1 MTDCSKVLQDLKSD
15 DNEIIREAAFQAG
28 EMGCAEAVPM
38 LAELLKSNHLGLQEA
53 ADHALR
59 SIGGKGAVQA
69 VVPLLRSDEAP
80 VRNLSMDI
88 LREVGAQDFPSLVEL
103 VHDNDPD
110 IRIFA
115 TDILGSTDSFMAVDP
130 LCDALLKDPEVNV
143 RYQAA
148 VSLGDL
154 ANPAAA
160 RCLNKAMLDDE
171 WVQYAV
177 IEALAKIK
185 HSSSV
190 DALVKALNTSSDLV
204 ASMIVDALGEMGNIK
219 AVTMLLRHLD
229 KAPTALRNKIVKA
242 IVSILGGKSLKLLS
256 ATEREKLR
264 EYMLIAL
271 KDEDEE
277 VQDAAISGLSY
288 VGGEKATQEVFNI
301 ACELDPDRDR
311 DRLAKIVDDMSNLSF
326 NPAMEAALVSDNV
339 NKASLAVQLLSRLDD
354 ERVPGILM
362 KAFENGDRDIKR
374 GILEALVVTAGDEAR
389 EFFEG
394 VLEIEQDGSMLKSA
408 IHFLGGKLR
417 DEKAVDSIFALLSHP
432 YDDVKEAALDACVA
446 IGGEEVNSRFVELY
460 NSDEP
465 IDRLMAVFAMGKLDA
480 RLNLNYIKMALEDE
494 LPDVR
499 KIALE
504 ALNDCGSDGDS
515 MSLVFSRLHDENR
528 DVRLTVVELLGNCYK
543 QDVIPYLIQALQ
555 DDDDWVQIRAAEA
568 LGEHREESALPQLI
582 TMLDSSHKLVVMKV
596 IEVLGTIGGTMAF
609 QALLE
614 VSNADADPEILQAA
628 EEAISRIQEEQGAGD

>member
-1 MTDCSKVLQDLKSD
+1 MTDCSKVLEELKSD
-15 DNEIIREAAFQAG
+15 DNEIVREAAFQAG
-28 EMGCAEAVPM
+28 ELGCADAVPL
-38 LAELLKSNHLGLQEA
+38 LADLLKSNHLGLQEA

-59 SIGGKGAVQA
+59 SIGGKSVVQA
-69 VVPLLRSDEAP
+69 VVPLLRSDDAP
-80 VRNLSMDI
+80 ARNLSMDI
-88 LREVGAQDFPSLVEL
+88 LREVGAQDFPSLVDL
-103 VHDNDPD
+103 VHDDDAD

-115 TDILGSTDSFMAVDP
+115 TDILGSTDSFMAVEP

-190 DALVKALNTSSDLV
+190 DALVKALNSSSDLV
-204 ASMIVDALGEMGNIK
+204 ASMIVDALGEVGNIK

-229 KAPTALRNKIVKA
+229 KSPTALRNKIVKA
-242 IVSILGGKSLKLLS
+242 IVGILGGKSLKLLS
-256 ATEREKLR
+256 ASEREKLR

-271 KDEDEE
+271 KDEDHE
-277 VQDAAISGLSY
+277 VQDAAITGLSF
-288 VGGEKATQEVFNI
+288 VGGEKATAEVLNI
-301 ACELDPDRDR
+301 ACELDHDRDR
-311 DRLAKIVDDMSNLSF
+311 DRLANIIEDMSNLSF
-326 NPAMEAALVSDNV
+326 NSSMVDALNCG
-339 NKASLAVQLLSRLDD
+339 NMKKASLAVQLLSHLEGEDVSD
-354 ERVPGILM
+354 ALM
-362 KAFENGDRDIKR
+362 NAFEGGDRNIKR
-374 GILEALVVTAGDEAR
+374 EILEALLEIAGDEAK
-389 EFFEG
+389 EFFENI
-394 VLEIEQDGSMLKSA
+394 LKNEQDGSMLKST
-408 IHFLGGKLR
+408 IHFLGLKLK
-417 DEKAVDSIFALLSHP
+417 DLKAIDGIFALLDHP

-446 IGGEEVNSRFVELY
+446 IGGDEINQRFVNLFE
-460 NSDEP
+460 SDEA

-480 RLNLNYIKMALEDE
+480 QANIEYIRMALEDE

-504 ALNDCGSDGDS
+504 ALHDCGSHAE
-515 MSLVFSRLHDENR
+515 SLPLVISRLHDENR
-528 DVRLTVVELLGNCYK
+528 DVRLTVVELLGSCYK
-543 QDVIPYLIQALQ
+543 DEVIPYIIQALQ

-582 TMLDSSHKLVVMKV
+582 TMLDSPNKLVAIKV
-596 IEVLGTIGGTMAF
+596 VEVLGTIGGTMAF

-614 VSNADADPEILQAA
+614 ASNGDANPELVQAA
-628 EEAISRIQEEQGAGD
+628 EEAILRIQEEQGEGD

>member
-1 MTDCSKVLQDLKSD
+1 MTDCSKVLENLKSD

-28 EMGCAEAVPM
+28 DHGCTEAVPM
-38 LAELLKSNHLGLQEA
+38 LADLLKSNHLGLQEA

-59 SIGGKGAVQA
+59 SIGGKNVVRA
-69 VVPLLRSDEAP
+69 VVPLLRSDDAP

-88 LREVGAQDFPSLVEL
+88 LREIGDQDFPSLVAL
-103 VHDNDPD
+103 VHDEDPD

-160 RCLNKAMLDDE
+160 RCLNKAMQDDE

-242 IVSILGGKSLKLLS
+242 IVGILGGKSLKLLS
-256 ATEREKLR
+256 AVEREKLR

-271 KDEDEE
+271 KDEDTD
-277 VQDAAISGLSY
+277 VQDAAISGLSF
-288 VGGEKATQEVFNI
+288 VGGEKATEEVFNI
-301 ACELDPDRDR
+301 ACKLDPDRDR
-311 DRLAKIVDDMSNLSF
+311 DRLARIVDDMSNLTF
-326 NPAMEAALVSDNV
+326 NNAMVDALGSDNS
-339 NKASLAVQLLSRLDD
+339 NKAALAVQLLARLEDD
-354 ERVPGILM
+354 AVSGALM
-362 KAFENGDRDIKR
+362 GAFADSDRDIKR
-374 GILEALVVTAGDEAR
+374 AILEALLITAGDEAR
-389 EFFEG
+389 VFFED
-394 VLEIEQDGSMLKSA
+394 VLENEQDGSMLKSA

-417 DEKAVDSIFALLSHP
+417 DENAVDSIFALLSHP

-446 IGGEEVNSRFVELY
+446 IGGDEVNSRFMELF
-460 NSDEP
+460 NSDDP
-465 IDRLMAVFAMGKLDA
+465 IDRLMAVFAMGKIDA
-480 RLNLNYIKMALEDE
+480 RGNLEYIRRALEDE
-494 LPDVR
+494 VPDIR

-504 ALNDCGSDGDS
+504 ALHDCGSDGDS

-543 QDVIPYLIQALQ
+543 KEVIPYLIQALQ

-582 TMLDSSHKLVVMKV
+582 TMLDSPHKLVAIKV
-596 IEVLGTIGGTMAF
+596 IEVLGAIGGTMAF

-614 VSNADADPEILQAA
+614 ASNADADPEILQAA

>member
-1 MTDCSKVLQDLKSD
+1 MTDCSKVLEELKSD
-15 DNEIIREAAFQAG
+15 DNEVVREAAFLAG
-28 EMGCAEAVPM
+28 ELKCENAVPQ
-38 LAELLKSNHLGLQEA
+38 LADLLKSSHLGLQEA

-59 SIGGKGAVQA
+59 RIGGKGAVQA
-69 VVPLLRSDEAP
+69 VVPLLRSDDAP

-88 LREVGAQDFPSLVEL
+88 LREVGAQDFTSLVAL
-103 VHDNDPD
+103 VHDDDPD

-115 TDILGSTDSFMAVDP
+115 TDILGSTNSFMAVEP

-160 RCLNKAMLDDE
+160 RCLNKAMQDDE

-190 DALVKALNTSSDLV
+190 DALVQALNSSSDLV
-204 ASMIVDALGEMGNIK
+204 ASMIVDALGEVGNIK

-229 KAPTALRNKIVKA
+229 KSPTALRNKIVKA

-256 ATEREKLR
+256 ASEREKLR
-264 EYMLIAL
+264 QYMLVAL
-271 KDEDEE
+271 KDEDED

-288 VGGEKATQEVFNI
+288 VGGEKATEEVLKL
-301 ACELDPDRDR
+301 ASMLDPDRDR
-311 DRLAKIVDDMSNLSF
+311 DRLATIINDLSNVGL
-326 NPAMEAALVSDNV
+326 NEAMIAALNSGDFK
-339 NKASLAVQLLSRLDD
+339 KAAISIEILSRLEGPEVSQVLMDAFGNG
-354 ERVPGILM
+354 ER
-362 KAFENGDRDIKR
+362 EIKR
-374 GILEALVVTAGDEAR
+374 GILEALVGTAGEEAK
-389 EFFEG
+389 EFFEN
-394 VLEIEQDGSMLKSA
+394 VLESEQDGSMLKSA
-408 IHFLGGKLR
+408 INFLGGKLK
-417 DEKAVDSIFALLSHP
+417 DVDAVDAIFAQLSHS
-432 YDDVKEAALDACVA
+432 YDDVKEAALNACVA
-446 IGGEEVNSRFVELY
+446 IGGADVNQRFVELF
-460 NSDEP
+460 NSEEP
-465 IDRLMAVFAMGKLDA
+465 IDRLMAVFAMGKIDA
-480 RLNLNYIKMALEDE
+480 HGNLEQIRIALEDE
-494 LPDVR
+494 VPDIR

-504 ALNDCGSDGDS
+504 ALHDCSSGSES

-528 DVRLTVVELLGNCYK
+528 DVRLTVIELLGSCYSAEA
-543 QDVIPYLIQALQ
+543 IPYIIQALQ

-582 TMLDSSHKLVVMKV
+582 TMLDSPNKLVVLKV
-596 IEVLGTIGGTMAF
+596 IEVLGAIGGTMAF

-614 VSNADADPEILQAA
+614 ASNSDTDPEVIQAA
-628 EEAISRIQEEQGAGD
+628 EEAILRIQEEQGEGD

>member
-1 MTDCSKVLQDLKSD
+1 MTDCSKVLDELKSD
-15 DNEIIREAAFQAG
+15 DNEVVREAAFLAG
-28 EMGCAEAVPM
+28 ELKCENAVPQ
-38 LAELLKSNHLGLQEA
+38 LADLLKSRHLGLQEA

-59 SIGGKGAVQA
+59 RIGGKGAVQA
-69 VVPLLRSDEAP
+69 VVPLLRSDDAP

-88 LREVGAQDFPSLVEL
+88 LREVGAQDFASLVAL
-103 VHDNDPD
+103 VHDEDAD

-115 TDILGSTDSFMAVDP
+115 TDILGSTNSFMAVEP

-160 RCLNKAMLDDE
+160 RCLNKAMQDDE

-190 DALVKALNTSSDLV
+190 DALVQALNTSSDLV
-204 ASMIVDALGEMGNIK
+204 ASMIVDALGEVGNIK

-229 KAPTALRNKIVKA
+229 KSPTALRNKIVKA

-256 ATEREKLR
+256 ASEREKLR
-264 EYMLIAL
+264 QYMLVAL
-271 KDEDEE
+271 KDEDED

-288 VGGEKATQEVFNI
+288 VGGEKATEEVLNL
-301 ACELDPDRDR
+301 ASELDPDRDR
-311 DRLAKIVDDMSNLSF
+311 DRLTRIINDLHNVGLND
-326 NPAMEAALVSDNV
+326 AMVAALNSGDFK
-339 NKASLAVQLLSRLDD
+339 KAAISIEMLSRF
-354 ERVPGILM
+354 EGPEVSQVLM
-362 KAFENGDRDIKR
+362 DAFGNGDRDIKR
-374 GILEALVVTAGDEAR
+374 GILEALVVTAGEEAK
-389 EFFEG
+389 EFFEN
-394 VLEIEQDGSMLKSA
+394 VLESEQDGSMLKSA
-408 IHFLGGKLR
+408 INFLGGKLK
-417 DEKAVDSIFALLSHP
+417 DADAVDGIFAQLSHS
-432 YDDVKEAALDACVA
+432 YDDVKEAALNACVA
-446 IGGEEVNSRFVELY
+446 IGGEDVNRRFVELF

-465 IDRLMAVFAMGKLDA
+465 IDRLMAVFAMGKIDANGNLDQIRA
-480 RLNLNYIKMALEDE
+480 ALEDE
-494 LPDVR
+494 VPDIR

-504 ALNDCGSDGDS
+504 ALHDCSSGSES
-515 MSLVFSRLHDENR
+515 MSLVFSRLNDENR
-528 DVRLTVVELLGNCYK
+528 DVRLTVIELLGGCYT
-543 QDVIPYLIQALQ
+543 DEAIPYIIQALQ

-582 TMLDSSHKLVVMKV
+582 TMLDSPNKLVVLKV
-596 IEVLGTIGGTMAF
+596 IEVLGAIGGTMAF

-614 VSNADADPEILQAA
+614 ASNSDSDSEVIQAA
-628 EEAISRIQEEQGAGD
+628 EEAILRIQEEQGEGD

>member
-1 MTDCSKVLQDLKSD
+1 MTDCSKVLKDLKSD
-15 DNEIIREAAFQAG
+15 DNEVIREAAFQAG
-28 EMGCAEAVPM
+28 EMECADAVPV

-69 VVPLLRSDEAP
+69 VVPLLRSDDAP

-88 LREVGAQDFPSLVEL
+88 LREVGAEDFPSLVAL
-103 VHDNDPD
+103 VHDDDPD

-160 RCLNKAMLDDE
+160 RCLNKAMQDDE

-229 KAPTALRNKIVKA
+229 RAPTALRNKIVKS

-256 ATEREKLR
+256 AVEREKLR

-277 VQDAAISGLSY
+277 VQDAAISGLSF
-288 VGGEKATQEVFNI
+288 VGGAKATEEVLNI
-301 ACELDPDRDR
+301 AARLNPDRDS
-311 DRLAKIVDDMSNLSF
+311 DRLSRITEDMSNLSF
-326 NPAMEAALVSDNV
+326 NSAMGEALISDDV
-339 NKASLAVQLLSRLDD
+339 NKAALAVQLMARMDD
-354 ERVPGILM
+354 PEVPVALM
-362 KAFENGDRDIKR
+362 NAFEESDRDVKR
-374 GILEALVVTAGDEAR
+374 GILEALVTTAGEEAQ
-389 EFFEG
+389 EFFER
-394 VLEIEQDGSMLKSA
+394 VLENEQDGSMLKSA
-408 IHFLGGKLR
+408 IHFLGGKQR
-417 DEKAVDSIFALLSHP
+417 DVNAVDGIFALLSHP
-432 YDDVKEAALDACVA
+432 YDDVKEAALDACVL
-446 IGGEEVNSRFVELY
+446 IGGDEVNSRFVNLF

-465 IDRLMAVFAMGKLDA
+465 IDRLMAVFAMGKIDA
-480 RLNLNYIKMALEDE
+480 KGNLEYIKRALEDE

-504 ALNDCGSDGDS
+504 ALHDCGSHEES
-515 MSLVFSRLHDENR
+515 MPLVYSRLHDENR
-528 DVRLTVVELLGNCYK
+528 DVRLTVVELLGSCYREE
-543 QDVIPYLIQALQ
+543 VIPYLIQALQ

-582 TMLDSSHKLVVMKV
+582 TMLDSPHKLVALKV
-596 IEVLGTIGGTMAF
+596 IEVLGSIGGTMAF
-609 QALLE
+609 QALLD
-614 VSNADADPEILQAA
+614 VSNDDADPEILQAA
-628 EEAISRIQEEQGAGD
+628 EEAISRIQEEQGDGD

>member
-1 MTDCSKVLQDLKSD
+1 MTDCSKILEELKSD

-28 EMGCAEAVPM
+28 DLGCAEAVPL
-38 LAELLKSNHLGLQEA
+38 LAELLKSSHLGLQEA
-53 ADHALR
+53 ADQALR
-59 SIGGKGAVQA
+59 VIGGKGVVQA
-69 VVPLLRSDEAP
+69 VVPLLRSDDAP

-88 LREVGAQDFPSLVEL
+88 LREVGAQDFSSLVEL
-103 VHDNDPD
+103 VHDQDAD

-160 RCLNKAMLDDE
+160 RCLNKAMQDDE

-204 ASMIVDALGEMGNIK
+204 ASMIVDALGDVGNIK

-229 KAPTALRNKIVKA
+229 KSPTALRNKIVKA

-256 ATEREKLR
+256 LAEREKLR
-264 EYMLIAL
+264 EYMLVAL
-271 KDEDEE
+271 KDEDVD

-288 VGGEKATQEVFNI
+288 VGGEKATQEVLTL
-301 ACELDPDRDR
+301 ASLLDPDRDR
-311 DRLAKIVDDMSNLSF
+311 DRLAQIVEDMSNLSL
-326 NPAMEAALVSDNV
+326 NNAMIEALTSSSSK
-339 NKASLAVQLLSRLDD
+339 KASLAIQLLSRL
-354 ERVPGILM
+354 EGEEVSKALM
-362 KAFENGDRDIKR
+362 GAFDSGDRDIKR
-374 GILEALVVTAGDEAR
+374 GILEALLSTAGDEAQA
-389 EFFEG
+389 FFEN
-394 VLEIEQDGSMLKSA
+394 IIDSEQDGSMLKSA
-408 IHFLGGKLR
+408 IFFLGVKLK
-417 DEKAVDSIFALLSHP
+417 DINAVEGIFALLKHP

-446 IGGEEVNSRFVELY
+446 IGGEDVTRRFVELF
-460 NSDEP
+460 NSDDAL
-465 IDRLMAVFAMGKLDA
+465 DRLMAVFAMGKIDA
-480 RLNLNYIKMALEDE
+480 RGNLEYIKRALEDE
-494 LPDVR
+494 LPDIR

-504 ALNDCGSDGDS
+504 ALHGCGSDEEI
-515 MSLVFSRLHDENR
+515 MPLVYSRLHDENR
-528 DVRLTVVELLGNCYK
+528 DVRLTVVELLGNCYNK
-543 QDVIPYLIQALQ
+543 DVIPHIIQALQ

-582 TMLDSSHKLVVMKV
+582 TMLDSPHKLVAIKV
-596 IEVLGTIGGTMAF
+596 IEVLGSIGGTMAF

-614 VSNADADPEILQAA
+614 ASNADSDPQIVQAA
-628 EEAISRIQEEQGAGD
+628 EEAILRIQEEQGEGD

>member
-1 MTDCSKVLQDLKSD
+1 MTDCSKVLEDLKSD
-15 DNEIIREAAFQAG
+15 DNEVIREAAFQAG
-28 EMGCAEAVPM
+28 EMECAEAVPV

-69 VVPLLRSDEAP
+69 VVPLLRSDDAP

-103 VHDNDPD
+103 VHDEDPD

-160 RCLNKAMLDDE
+160 RCLNKAMQDDE

-229 KAPTALRNKIVKA
+229 KAPTALRNKIVKS

-256 ATEREKLR
+256 SVEREKLR

-271 KDEDEE
+271 KDEDED
-277 VQDAAISGLSY
+277 VQDAAISGLSF
-288 VGGEKATQEVFNI
+288 VGGEKATEEVLSI
-301 ACELDPDRDR
+301 ACELNPDRDR
-311 DRLAKIVDDMSNLSF
+311 DRLAKIIEDMSNLKF
-326 NPAMEAALVSDNV
+326 NSAMEEALKSENTQKAAL
-339 NKASLAVQLLSRLDD
+339 AVELMARLDD
-354 ERVPGILM
+354 PAVPAALM
-362 KAFENGDRDIKR
+362 GAFDHSDRDVKR
-374 GILEALVVTAGDEAR
+374 GILEALVATAGEEAQ

-394 VLEIEQDGSMLKSA
+394 VLENEQDGSMLKSA
-408 IHFLGGKLR
+408 IHFLGGKQR
-417 DEKAVDSIFALLSHP
+417 DENAINGIFAQLSHP
-432 YDDVKEAALDACVA
+432 YDDVKEAALDACVM
-446 IGGEEVNSRFVELY
+446 IGGEEVNSRFVELF

-465 IDRLMAVFAMGKLDA
+465 IDRLMAVFAMGKINALG
-480 RLNLNYIKMALEDE
+480 NLEYIKRALEDE

-504 ALNDCGSDGDS
+504 ALHDCASDADS

-528 DVRLTVVELLGNCYK
+528 EVRLTVVELLGNCYRK
-543 QDVIPYLIQALQ
+543 EVIPYLIQALQ

-582 TMLDSSHKLVVMKV
+582 TMLDSPHKLVALKV

-614 VSNADADPEILQAA
+614 ASNGDADPEILQAA
-628 EEAISRIQEEQGAGD
+628 EEAISRIQEEQGDGD

>member
-1 MTDCSKVLQDLKSD
+1 MTDCSKVLDELKSD
-15 DNEIIREAAFQAG
+15 DNEVIREAAFQAA
-28 EMGCAEAVPM
+28 ELGCTEAVPQ

-53 ADHALR
+53 ADQALR
-59 SIGGKGAVQA
+59 SIGGKGAVHA
-69 VVPLLRSDEAP
+69 VVPLLRSDDAP

-88 LREVGAQDFPSLVEL
+88 LREVGAKDFASLVAL
-103 VHDNDPD
+103 VHDEDAD

-115 TDILGSTDSFMAVDP
+115 TDILGSTNSFMAVDP

-160 RCLNKAMLDDE
+160 KCLNKAMQDDE

-204 ASMIVDALGEMGNIK
+204 ASMIVDALGDVGNIK

-242 IVSILGGKSLKLLS
+242 IVGILGGKSLKLLS
-256 ATEREKLR
+256 ANEREKLR
-264 EYMLIAL
+264 EYMLVAL
-271 KDEDEE
+271 KDEDVD
-277 VQDAAISGLSY
+277 VQDAAISGLSF
-288 VGGEKATQEVFNI
+288 VGGEKATEEVLKI
-301 ACELDPDRDR
+301 ASELDPDRDR
-311 DRLAKIVDDMSNLSF
+311 DRLAQIIDDMSNLSL
-326 NPAMEAALVSDNV
+326 NEAMIAALNSGSFKKAAIVIELMSRFEGPEVSKV
-339 NKASLAVQLLSRLDD
+339 
-354 ERVPGILM
+354 LM
-362 KAFENGDRDIKR
+362 DAFESGDRDIKR
-374 GILEALVVTAGDEAR
+374 GILEALVATGGDETKV
-389 EFFEG
+389 FFENI
-394 VLEIEQDGSMLKSA
+394 LETEQDGSMLKSA
-408 IHFLGGKLR
+408 INFLGLKLK
-417 DEKAVDSIFALLSHP
+417 DAGAIDGIFALLNHA

-446 IGGEEVNSRFVELY
+446 IGGEDVNRRFVELF
-460 NSDEP
+460 NSNEA
-465 IDRLMAVFAMGKLDA
+465 IDRLMAVFAMGKIDSKG
-480 RLNLNYIKMALEDE
+480 NIEYIKRALGDE
-494 LPDVR
+494 LPDIR

-504 ALNDCGSDGDS
+504 ALHDCCSDEES
-515 MSLVFSRLHDENR
+515 MSLIFSRLHDENR
-528 DVRLTVVELLGNCYK
+528 DVRLTVIELLGNCYK
-543 QDVIPYLIQALQ
+543 EEVIPYIIQALQ

-582 TMLDSSHKLVVMKV
+582 TMLDSPHKIVVIKV
-596 IEVLGTIGGTMAF
+596 IEVLGAIGGTMAF

-614 VSNADADPEILQAA
+614 ASNADADPEIVQTA
-628 EEAISRIQEEQGAGD
+628 EEAILRIQEEQGEGK